1 MARKRQT
8 RSGDRL
14 REFDELFNLFVEN
27 VRDYAIFMTDANGS
41 AVSWNAGVE
50 RLLGY
55 SEKEFLGTSLTTIY
69 TPEDVSSGAA
79 AREIAA
85 AGEKGRSEDER
96 WHLRKD
102 GSRFWA
108 SGVLTALR
116 EDGGRLRGFAKV
128 MRDITERKLA
138 EEERKQL
145 LQREQ
150 EARQAAEGA
159 TRVRDQFLAT
169 ISHELRTPL
178 NAILGWARILE
189 DQTLDPARVKQAVE
203 TISRN
208 AVLQSRLI
216 DDLLDISRIL
226 ADRATIERS
235 PVDFLSI
242 IQGSVE
248 SLSPNAL
255 EKDVIVECRLRPLE
269 SPVDGDPRR
278 LQQIVWNLL
287 SNAIKFTPDGGRVS
301 IDIEQTGAGAV
312 LTVSDTGIGIPPEFL
327 SRLFDPFSQADMSTE
342 RTHGGLGLG
351 LSIVRHLVEQHGG
364 TVHAESGGTGQG
376 STFTVTLPL
385 ATARIDPTPGG
396 ARETDLRPSLNTVN
410 VLVVDDNR
418 DSRDVTVAA
427 LELAGASVRT
437 ADTVANGLA
446 AIAEACPNVLL
457 CDLGLPGEDGFGL
470 IEKVR
475 ALSPEQGG
483 NVPAAALTAY
493 TRPEDRLR
501 ALQSGFQIHLSKPV
515 DPAELVAAVAAL
527 AGKSMPGDS

>member
-55 SEKEFLGTSLTTIY
+55 SEEEFLGTSLTKIY

-79 AREIAA
+79 AREIAT

-159 TRVRDQFLAT
+159 TRIRDQFLAT
-169 ISHELRTPL
+169 VSHELRTPL

-226 ADRATIERS
+226 ADRATIERR

-242 IQGSVE
+242 VQGSVE

-269 SPVDGDPRR
+269 SMIDGDPRR

-301 IDIEQTGAGAV
+301 IDMEQDGAGAV

-327 SRLFDPFSQADMSTE
+327 SRLFDPFSQADMT
-342 RTHGGLGLG
+342 
-351 LSIVRHLVEQHGG
+351 
-364 TVHAESGGTGQG
+364 
-376 STFTVTLPL
+376 
-385 ATARIDPTPGG
+385 DG
-396 ARETDLRPSLNTVN
+396 ADAWRP
-410 VLVVDDNR
+410 
-418 DSRDVTVAA
+418 
-427 LELAGASVRT
+427 
-437 ADTVANGLA
+437 
-446 AIAEACPNVLL
+446 
-457 CDLGLPGEDGFGL
+457 
-470 IEKVR
+470 
-475 ALSPEQGG
+475 
-483 NVPAAALTAY
+483 
-493 TRPEDRLR
+493 RPR
-501 ALQSGFQIHLSKPV
+501 PV
-515 DPAELVAAVAAL
+515 DRAASRRAARWHRSRGERRHGPGLHVYRDVAAVDCPDRSNSRRLARNGSAAFAQHRERARRRRQPRQPRRHGRGPRVGRRIRQDRGHGRQRARRDRGGVPERAL
-527 AGKSMPGDS
+527 VRSGTPW